1 MFILSSSESKLLR
14 QYASHPFALPYR
26 LSGLGAAISLYLT
39 DELTLLQ

>member
-1 MFILSSSESKLLR
+1 MFLLSSYTSIALR
-14 QYASHPFALPYR
+14 QYIFHPFTIPYG